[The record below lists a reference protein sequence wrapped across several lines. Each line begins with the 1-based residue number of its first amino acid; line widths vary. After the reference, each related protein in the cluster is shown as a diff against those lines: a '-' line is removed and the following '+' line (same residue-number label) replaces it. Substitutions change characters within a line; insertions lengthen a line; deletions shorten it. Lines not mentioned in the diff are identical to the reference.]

1 MCRALPVVAGGGGRR
16 LRARRTARYL
26 LTLLRRYKRATPTDK
41 AVGERSRYRHVVVV
55 SEVVGAGAGGGGVG
69 SGHSEQPRRHGGRSP
84 QRPLG
89 GGLQRLP
96 DHVVSPLYPAEAAA
110 LRRQGGTTTE

>member
-1 MCRALPVVAGGGGRR
+1 M
-16 LRARRTARYL
+16 
-26 LTLLRRYKRATPTDK
+26 LRRYKRATPTDK
-41 AVGERSRYRHVVVV
+41 AVGERARYRHVVVV
-55 SEVVGAGAGGGGVG
+55 VGEVVGAGAGGGGVCP
-69 SGHSEQPRRHGGRSP
+69 GHPEQPRRHGGRSP

-89 GGLQRLP
+89 RSLQRLP